1 MKGLNWFDKFLFF
14 LNSLFAVALLFS
26 YLLPYIPPQ
35 TFAILSVFS
44 LAVPLF
50 IIINFLFLI
59 YWMLRFKKQVF
70 LPLVVL
76 LIGFNHLTSIYEF
89 SSTEELEREEG
100 TLKLFSY
107 NVKQFNQYGWDKQR
121 DIPQKIAAFVSKED
135 PDIMGFQ
142 EYYSGELRIAENY
155 EHKFLKAKEKNA
167 EFGLAILSK
176 YPIINTGSL
185 DFPTKSNNNAI
196 YADIVALGDTIRVF
210 NVHFQSFSLKPDL
223 GKMEQE
229 HSKRVFLGM
238 GRTFVRQQEQMQLV
252 LEEVKRSPYRNVIL
266 GDFNNTA
273 YSYIYR
279 EIRSAGFNDA
289 YKEEGNGFGRSF
301 DFDYFPL
308 RIDYIMPDESFE
320 ILSFETEEVHYS
332 DHFPIMALIKPLKQA

>member
-1 MKGLNWFDKFLFF
+1 MKGLNWFDKFLFL
-14 LNSLFAVALLFS
+14 LNSLFAAALLFS

-35 TFAILSVFS
+35 TFAMLSVLS
-44 LAVPLF
+44 LAVPFF
-50 IIINFLFLI
+50 IIINLLFLA
-59 YWMLRFKKQVF
+59 YWLLRFKRQLF

-89 SSTEELEREEG
+89 SSTEEAEREEG
-100 TLKLFSY
+100 TLKVLSY

-121 DIPQKIAAFVSKED
+121 DIPQKIGAFVDKED
-135 PDIMGFQ
+135 PDIIAFQ
-142 EYYSGELRIAENY
+142 EYYSGELKIAENFPY
-155 EHKFLKAKEKNA
+155 KFLKVKEKNA

-185 DFPTKSNNNAI
+185 DFPTRSNNNAI
-196 YADIVALGDTIRVF
+196 YADIVAFGDTIRVI
-210 NVHFQSFSLKPDL
+210 NTHFQSFSLKPDL
-223 GKMEQE
+223 ENLEQE
-229 HSKRVFLGM
+229 RSKKVFLGM
-238 GRTFVRQQEQMQLV
+238 GRTFVIQQEQMEMV
-252 LEEVKRSPYRNVIL
+252 LELVKATPFRSIIL
-266 GDFNNTA
+266 GDYNNTA

-320 ILSFETEEVHYS
+320 ILSFETREVHYS
-332 DHFPIMALIKPLKQA
+332 DHFPIMALIKPLE

>member
-14 LNSLFAVALLFS
+14 LNSLLAVALLFS

-50 IIINFLFLI
+50 IILNLLFLI
-59 YWMLRFKKQVF
+59 YWFLRFKKQFF

-89 SSTEELEREEG
+89 SSTEEVERETG
-100 TLKLFSY
+100 TLKLLSY

-121 DIPQKIAAFVSKED
+121 DIPEKIGAFVAKED

-142 EYYSGELRIAENY
+142 EYYSGELNIARKFS
-155 EHKFLKAKEKNA
+155 HKYLHVKEKNA

-176 YPIINTGSL
+176 YPIIHSGSL
-185 DFPTKSNNNAI
+185 DFPTRSNNNAI
-196 YADIVALGDTIRVF
+196 YADIVAFGDTIRVF

-223 GKMEQE
+223 DNLEQE
-229 HSKRVFLGM
+229 QSKRVFLGM
-238 GRTFVRQQEQMQLV
+238 GRTFIKQQEQMKMV
-252 LEEVKRSPYRNVIL
+252 LEMVQASPYRNIIL

-320 ILSFETEEVHYS
+320 ILSFETKEVHYS
-332 DHFPIMALIKPLKQA
+332 DHFPVMALVKPLK